1 MPDFHHEPYWGTLL
15 AKSSGAIATYRTL
28 RNPCV
33 SADLLPCLGLQ
44 TVASMY
50 AHPGLDDLAIF
61 FGGLCAGVMNSV
73 AGGGTLVSYPILL
86 WAGRDPILANATN
99 ALALWPGSLAGAWGF
114 RREIARLPRLLKFLV
129 PAAVLGG
136 LVGGW
141 LLLAT
146 PSKVFS
152 AFVPYLIL
160 FATLVLAAK
169 SVLTR
174 LGRQP
179 TSGRTRAGALV
190 LFVAQFAV
198 SVYGGYFGAGMGIL
212 MLAALGLYGLTDFHE
227 RNAVKNLLSA
237 TTNGLA
243 SIFFA
248 SAGAIR
254 WRDGLVLGVGAVAG
268 GLLGAVVGRRLS
280 SRTLEAVAVL
290 VGLVATVSLLFPR
303 H

>member
-1 MPDFHHEPYWGTLL
+1 MHAF
-15 AKSSGAIATYRTL
+15 
-28 RNPCV
+28 
-33 SADLLPCLGLQ
+33 
-44 TVASMY
+44 
-50 AHPGLDDLAIF
+50 PGFDTLAIF
-61 FGGLCAGVMNSV
+61 LGGLCAGIMNSV

-86 WAGRDPILANATN
+86 WVGRDPIVANATN

-114 RREIARLPRLLKFLV
+114 RREITRLPRLLKSLV

-152 AFVPYLIL
+152 SIVPYLIL

-174 LGRQP
+174 LGGKTVAKP
-179 TSGRTRAGALV
+179 TSGHALI
-190 LFVAQFAV
+190 LFVAQLAV

-212 MLAALGLYGLTDFHE
+212 MLAALGLYGVSDFHE
-227 RNAVKNLLSA
+227 RNAIKNLLSA
-237 TTNGLA
+237 ATNGVA

-254 WRDGLVLGVGAVAG
+254 WGDGLVLGAGAIVGGLVGAS
-268 GLLGAVVGRRLS
+268 VGRRLS
-280 SRTLEAVAVL
+280 SRTLEMTAIA
-290 VGLVATVSLLFPR
+290 VGLVATVSLILR
-303 H
+303 RR

>member
-1 MPDFHHEPYWGTLL
+1 MHPF
-15 AKSSGAIATYRTL
+15 
-28 RNPCV
+28 
-33 SADLLPCLGLQ
+33 
-44 TVASMY
+44 
-50 AHPGLDDLAIF
+50 PGLDTLAIF
-61 FGGLCAGVMNSV
+61 FGGLCAGVLNSV

-114 RREIARLPRLLKFLV
+114 RREIVRLPRLLKLLV

-136 LVGGW
+136 LAGGW

-160 FATLVLAAK
+160 FATVVLAAK

-174 LGRQP
+174 LGGKP
-179 TSGRTRAGALV
+179 TTQRTSAHATI
-190 LFVAQFAV
+190 LFVAQLAV

-212 MLAALGLYGLTDFHE
+212 MLAALGLYGLSDFHE

-248 SAGAIR
+248 AAGAIR
-254 WRDGLVLGVGAVAG
+254 WGDGLVLGAGAVVG
-268 GLLGAVVGRRLS
+268 GLLGAAVGRRLS
-280 SRTLEAVAVL
+280 NRKLEMVAIA
-290 VGLVATVSLLFPR
+290 VGLVATVSLILC
-303 H
+303 

>member
-1 MPDFHHEPYWGTLL
+1 
-15 AKSSGAIATYRTL
+15 
-28 RNPCV
+28 
-33 SADLLPCLGLQ
+33 
-44 TVASMY
+44 MY

-160 FATLVLAAK
+160 FATFVLAAK

-198 SVYGGYFGAGMGIL
+198 SVYGGYFGAGAWG
-212 MLAALGLYGLTDFHE
+212 
-227 RNAVKNLLSA
+227 
-237 TTNGLA
+237 
-243 SIFFA
+243 
-248 SAGAIR
+248 
-254 WRDGLVLGVGAVAG
+254 
-268 GLLGAVVGRRLS
+268 S
-280 SRTLEAVAVL
+280 SCWQPWGSTA
-290 VGLVATVSLLFPR
+290 
-303 H
+303 

>member
-1 MPDFHHEPYWGTLL
+1 MARQAPVCYG
-15 AKSSGAIATYRTL
+15 I
-28 RNPCV
+28 
-33 SADLLPCLGLQ
+33 SARAPQ
-44 TVASMY
+44 MHTF
-50 AHPGLDDLAIF
+50 PGLDYLAIF
-61 FGGLCAGVMNSV
+61 FGGLCAGIMNSV

-114 RREIARLPRLLKFLV
+114 RREIVRLPRLLKFLV

-146 PSKVFS
+146 PSKVFA

-160 FATLVLAAK
+160 FATALLAAK
-169 SVLTR
+169 SLLAR
-174 LGRQP
+174 LGAGKP
-179 TSGRTRAGALV
+179 TAHHSSTHAV
-190 LFVAQFAV
+190 ILFVVQFVV

-212 MLAALGLYGLTDFHE
+212 MLATLGLYGLSDFHE
-227 RNAVKNLLSA
+227 RNALKNLLSA

-248 SAGAIR
+248 AAGAIR
-254 WRDGLVLGVGAVAG
+254 WGDGLILGAGAVVG
-268 GLLGAVVGRRLS
+268 GLLGAAVGRRLS
-280 SRTLEAVAVL
+280 SRTLEAAAIV
-290 VGLVATVSLLFPR
+290 VGLIATVSLLLHR